1 MATMPKVKLHW
12 SPKSPYVRK
21 VMVAAHETGT
31 LPAIELTRSVVA
43 MTGTNEPLM
52 RDNPLNKIPT
62 LITPEGTALFDSMV
76 ICEYLDHWHD
86 GPKLFPNDFDERM
99 RALRWHALAQGFTDL
114 LIFWN
119 NERNRPPAQQS
130 AELHAAWGKKFSA
143 ALDVMERDI
152 GSMPQAFNIGHIG
165 LGCALGYAD
174 FRFSDKAWR
183 NNHPALAAW
192 FAGIMER
199 PSFQATI
206 PPAEG

>member
-43 MTGTNEPLM
+43 MTATNEPLM

-62 LITPEGTALFDSMV
+62 LITPEGTALFDSTV

-86 GPKLFPNDFDERM
+86 GPKLFPTAFDERM
-99 RALRWHALAQGFTDL
+99 NALRWHALAQGFTDL
-114 LIFWN
+114 LILWN
-119 NERNRPPAQQS
+119 NERNRPAAQQS
-130 AELHAAWGKKFSA
+130 AQLHDAWDKKFTA
-143 ALDVMERDI
+143 TLDVMERDI
-152 GSMPQAFNIGHIG
+152 GDMPQAFNIGHLG
-165 LGCALGYAD
+165 LGCSLGYAD
-174 FRFSDKAWR
+174 FRFPDKAWR
-183 NNHPALAAW
+183 TGHPALAAW
-192 FAGIMER
+192 FAGIMQR